1 YSLFL
6 LVPPHPPTSTLLPY
20 TTLFRSYKPLYL
32 KILLETFGGYPRQL
46 KRKATE
52 ATRRIEDSIQ
62 VVQWGE
68 MKPYS
73 KETFSTIQGWMTSH
87 SLLERPITYEQLVN
101 NRPLERL
108 TS

>member
-1 YSLFL
+1 MK
-6 LVPPHPPTSTLLPY
+6 
-20 TTLFRSYKPLYL
+20 YKTLYL
-32 KILLETFGGYPRQL
+32 KILLETFGGYPKQPM
-46 KRKATE
+46 KKASE

-108 TS
+108 TP